1 MTDSLDGASARE
13 RRDAD
18 AAGLAADELPPR
30 AASAVDRPLRDGPIA
45 ASLTT
50 TTADDAPAVMP
61 RPPRAASPGRVF
73 TVPVVV
79 ALATVYVVWGSTY
92 FAIRLTL
99 DSIPPFLQGGAR
111 FLVAGTLLFAFLVAR
126 GRPLPTAREWRDGG
140 IVGVLLLACGNGG
153 VVFAEQY
160 VPSSVAAIFIGAG
173 PLAAAIWSGLL
184 GAWPQ
189 RLQWVGIGVG
199 FAGVVGLSG
208 GAQLSGHP
216 VGFAALVVSVTAWTL
231 GSVLAQRRM
240 RLAPGPMG
248 FATEMLVGG
257 AVMLAVAGVRGEY
270 ATFAAHGAP
279 TATATAAF
287 AYLVFAGSLGAF
299 SAYMYLLS
307 KVSST
312 IAISYAYVN
321 PLIAVL
327 LGVAFGAESLTP
339 HEAIATAVIV
349 GSVVLLTWE
358 RRPAG
363 Q

>member
-1 MTDSLDGASARE
+1 MTPTPNGT
-13 RRDAD
+13 RRALVPE
-18 AAGLAADELPPR
+18 G
-30 AASAVDRPLRDGPIA
+30 
-45 ASLTT
+45 
-50 TTADDAPAVMP
+50 DAPSVVDEVTVDATP
-61 RPPRAASPGRVF
+61 RFAAPVRPARVF
-73 TVPVVV
+73 TGPVLL

-99 DSIPPFLQGGAR
+99 ESIPPFVQGGAR
-111 FLVAGTLLFAFLVAR
+111 FALAGGSLFAFLLAR

-140 IVGVLLLACGNGG
+140 VVGVLLLTCGNGG

-189 RLQWVGIGVG
+189 RLQWVGILVG
-199 FAGVVGLSG
+199 FAGVVLLAG
-208 GAQLSGHP
+208 GAQLAGHP
-216 VGFAALVVSVTAWTL
+216 AGLAGLVVGVTAWTL
-231 GSVLAQRRM
+231 GSVLAQRRL

-248 FATEMLVGG
+248 FATEMIVGG
-257 AVMLAVAGVRGEY
+257 IAMLAIAAVRGEY
-270 ATFAAHGAP
+270 ATFGAQGLP
-279 TATATAAF
+279 SATASLAF
-287 AYLVFAGSLGAF
+287 IYLVLAGSLGAF

-327 LGVAFGAESLTP
+327 LGVAFGGERLSTR
-339 HEAIATAVIV
+339 EGIATAIIV
-349 GSVVLLTWE
+349 GSVVLLTRE
-358 RRPAG
+358 RRVGP
-363 Q
+363 